1 LTKISQYR
9 TIITVFLSLSEK
21 VNTDFSWYSMGL
33 VQTQTYHSYQFG
45 SASYIAAHQLRQ
57 LVGFFKL
64 PSKRVNSALG
74 GRTSITVVPLEGIGS
89 VVIKHYRRGGIIR
102 HLIKQRYLRCGKT
115 RCQMEYELLQKVR
128 SLGIN
133 APDPVAF
140 AHRGRLFYQC
150 WLVTREIKDHQTL
163 VQISLSNQ
171 EQARMVMQEVV
182 KQVTILI
189 KNKILHVDLH
199 PGNVIVDNQNRVYLL
214 DFDKAGIFPRGKN
227 ALRARY
233 LRRWNRAIQKHGLP
247 KMLSEVN
254 GFNPM

>member
-1 LTKISQYR
+1 T
-9 TIITVFLSLSEK
+9 
-21 VNTDFSWYSMGL
+21 
-33 VQTQTYHSYQFG
+33 
-45 SASYIAAHQLRQ
+45 
-57 LVGFFKL
+57 
-64 PSKRVNSALG
+64 LG

-102 HLIKQRYLRCGKT
+102 HLIKQRYLKCGKT
-115 RCQMEYELLQKVR
+115 RCQMEYEQLQKVR

-133 APDPVAF
+133 APEPVAF
-140 AHRGRLFYQC
+140 AYRGRLFYQC

-199 PGNVIVDNQNRVYLL
+199 PGNAIVDNQNRVYLL
-214 DFDKAGIFPRGKN
+214 DFDKAGTFLRGKN
-227 ALRARY
+227 ALRRRY